1 MSAGLAVED
10 LSFGYAGRR
19 VGSAVS
25 FDLAPGEVL
34 CLLGP
39 NGGGKST
46 LLKTVLGLVPALGGQ
61 VKIDGDDTLQWP
73 AQRRALAFGYVPQSG
88 AGQFAFT
95 VAEMVLMGR
104 SAHLPAFAAP
114 SAGDRDIAAAAL
126 EALGIASLAAR
137 DWLKISG
144 GERQLALIARALA
157 QQARVLI
164 LDEPTANLD
173 FGNQVRVL
181 AELKKL
187 AAQGLAVVFAT
198 HHPEQAFACAD
209 RVAMLHGG
217 TLLRLGSPEA
227 TITSETMREVYGIEV
242 DVVPVGDGRIKMCL
256 PHQWRRG

>member
-1 MSAGLAVED
+1 VSAGLAVEA
-10 LSFGYAGRR
+10 LSFGYPGRR
-19 VGSAVS
+19 VGDAVS
-25 FDLAPGEVL
+25 FTLAPGEVL

-46 LLKTVLGLVPALGGQ
+46 LLKTVLGLIPRLAGVVA
-61 VKIDGDDTLQWP
+61 IDGEDTAAWP
-73 AQRRALAFGYVPQSG
+73 ARRRALAFGYVPQSG

-104 SAHLPAFAAP
+104 SAHKSAFAAP
-114 SAGDRDIAAAAL
+114 SAADRAIAEAAL
-126 EALGIASLAAR
+126 ATLGIAALADR

-157 QQARVLI
+157 QEPRLLI

-187 AAQGLAVVFAT
+187 AARGLAIIFAT

-209 RVAMLHGG
+209 RVAILHDG

-227 TITSETMREVYGIEV
+227 TITPETMRTVYGIDV

-256 PHQWRRG
+256 PHRWR

>member
-1 MSAGLAVED
+1 VSTGIAVEA
-10 LSFGYAGRR
+10 LAFGYSGHR
-19 VGSAVS
+19 VGAAVS
-25 FDLAPGEVL
+25 FALAPGEVM

-46 LLKTVLGLVPALGGQ
+46 LLKTVLGLLPPQAGTVC
-61 VKIDGDDTLQWP
+61 IDGEDTHAWTP
-73 AQRRALAFGYVPQSG
+73 RRRALALGYVPQSG

-104 SAHLPAFAAP
+104 TAHRSAFAP
-114 SAGDRDIAAAAL
+114 PGNHDRAIAAAAL
-126 EALGIASLAAR
+126 ETLGIAALAER

-157 QQARVLI
+157 QQPRVLI

-181 AELKKL
+181 AEVRRL
-187 AAQGLAVVFAT
+187 AAQGLAVIFAT

-209 RVAMLHGG
+209 KVAVLHAG
-217 TLLRLGSPEA
+217 RLERQGSPDA
-227 TITSETMREVYGIEV
+227 IITSETMRLVYGIEV
-242 DVVPVGDGRIKMCL
+242 EIVPVGAGRLKMVV
-256 PHQWRRG
+256 PKDWR

>member
-1 MSAGLAVED
+1 MSAGLAVEA
-10 LSFGYAGRR
+10 LSFGYPGRR
-19 VGSAVS
+19 VGDAVS
-25 FDLAPGEVL
+25 FTLAPGEVL

-46 LLKTVLGLVPALGGQ
+46 LLKTVLGLIPRLAGVVA
-61 VKIDGDDTLQWP
+61 IDGEDTAAWP
-73 AQRRALAFGYVPQSG
+73 ARRRALAFGYVPQSG

-104 SAHLPAFAAP
+104 SAHKSAFAAP
-114 SAGDRDIAAAAL
+114 SAADRAIAEAAL
-126 EALGIASLAAR
+126 ATLGIAALADR

-157 QQARVLI
+157 QEPRLLI

-187 AAQGLAVVFAT
+187 AARGLAIIFAT

-209 RVAMLHGG
+209 RVAILHDG

-227 TITSETMREVYGIEV
+227 TITPETMRTVYGIDV

-256 PHQWRRG
+256 PHRWR